1 MSKKTP
7 KLKSRKEH
15 DQIKRNNVSNKNNNV
30 NNKNNNVNNKNNNV
44 NNKSSNVNI
53 KKSVIGKESVIEKF
67 KKLIRRNN
75 SES

>member
-15 DQIKRNNVSNKNNNV
+15 DQIKRNNVSNKSNNV

-44 NNKSSNVNI
+44 NT

>member
-30 NNKNNNVNNKNNNV
+30 NNKNNNVNNK
-44 NNKSSNVNI
+44 SSNVNI
-53 KKSVIGKESVIEKF
+53 KKPVIGKESVIEKF